1 MSTDATA
8 LRTGATPRARSR
20 QQSVGAKLLRGLR
33 YLVLYAAA
41 AFFLLPVVWM
51 FAVSL
56 RSQRSL
62 FDSPLQLMPTAPQID
77 AYVDVWS
84 RIPFGQFFLNTVI
97 FAGAVTILSLIFDS
111 LAAYA
116 LARLHWHGRK
126 AFLWVV
132 LVVLMVPFQITL
144 VPLFLLIYDM
154 GLLDSYPGLILPRIT
169 NAFGIFLLRQFF
181 IKLPRDLDE
190 AARIDGAGEF
200 GVYWRIVLPLSKP
213 VLATLAIFHFMY
225 NWNDLLWPLIIT
237 TSSDMRTLPTGL
249 ALFMGSHVI
258 EHPILMAGA
267 VISLAPLL
275 IGFLIAQ
282 KHFIR
287 SVAMTGID

>member
-1 MSTDATA
+1 MSTDATTVP
-8 LRTGATPRARSR
+8 RPRRARPEKET
-20 QQSVGAKLLRGLR
+20 VGAKMRRGLR
-33 YLVLYAAA
+33 YLVLYGAAG
-41 AFFLLPVVWM
+41 FFLLPVVWM

-56 RSQRSL
+56 RTQRNL
-62 FDSPLQLMPTAPQID
+62 FDNPLQLIPTSPQID
-77 AYVDVWS
+77 AYIEVWS
-84 RIPFGQFFLNTVI
+84 RIPFGQFFVNTVI
-97 FAGAVTILSLIFDS
+97 FAGAVTVLSLIFDS

-126 AFLWVV
+126 AFLWMV
-132 LVVLMVPFQITL
+132 LIVLMVPFQITL
-144 VPLFLLIYDM
+144 VPLFLLIHDM
-154 GLLDSYPGLILPRIT
+154 GLLDTHSGLILPRIT

-181 IKLPRDLDE
+181 ISLPRELDE

-237 TSSDMRTLPTGL
+237 TSPEMRTLPTGL

-275 IGFLIAQ
+275 IGFLVAQ